1 MSMPS
6 KVINVRLSPEQAERF
21 RRLKAEFA
29 GLPQATVLRLLI
41 DAFMELPLER
51 QIEALTRQIRQPAKD
66 RTQIQ
71 NERIGMNANRG
82 KPTTP

>member
-41 DAFMELPLER
+41 DAFLEMPLER
-51 QIEALTRQIRQPAKD
+51 QIESLTRQIRQPTKEK
-66 RTQIQ
+66 TQLQ
-71 NERIGMNANRG
+71 NERIGLNRG